1 MCLYVLSPPCSTE
14 MERKEAA
21 SRGAKRDLSLG
32 VDELRSYIG
41 ERRGALTHSPSHHST
56 EYKSINLDNNSGI
69 SIFLWQEPL
78 CFFTQGQQ

>member
-1 MCLYVLSPPCSTE
+1 MSSLLPVQLR
-14 MERKEAA
+14 RKERRQRAEVQSA
-21 SRGAKRDLSLG
+21 TSDLR